1 MGSWVDGG
9 VDAYMGGWVGG
20 RMGSWVDGWVGGR
33 GVDGWMNGYMGVDGW
48 MEEWKH
54 RLVDKQTG

>member
-1 MGSWVDGG
+1 MGGCVH
-9 VDAYMGGWVGG
+9 GWVGG

-33 GVDGWMNGYMGVDGW
+33 GVDGWMNGYMGVDVW
-48 MEEWKH
+48 MDEWKC

>member
-1 MGSWVDGG
+1 
-9 VDAYMGGWVGG
+9 
-20 RMGSWVDGWVGGR
+20 MGSWVDGWVGGR